1 MQNRAPQIRLFQK
14 PRFIP
19 LRYRF
24 IFIYSSLLVL
34 LSGTI
39 AVALSH
45 QQSRSIRTQIEKRGL
60 AIAQSIAAASTADLL
75 TYNYIAL
82 DQYANQAT
90 RNPDIL
96 RVIVHDKEGRIAAY
110 SGKPEL
116 QNQILDDETSRKAL
130 RTKTP
135 LIQESVSASDT
146 RSVLDVS
153 VPVFLTAS
161 DERWG
166 TIRVGI
172 SLAPMYRQIR
182 QTQKIIFAIGSA
194 ALVIGILVSMWAAR
208 RITHPLANLVQASM
222 EAAHGNL
229 HQDVHTRTGDE
240 VEILSSNFD
249 LMIREIRSHRDLL
262 ESQLAEI
269 KRLQHYLEKLL
280 TTMNDG
286 LMSVSLEGRLAAI
299 NPAALSILGIRDAEP
314 KRGESI
320 SGFIPEGTDL
330 YGYIQHRLKHPEG
343 RGQHEIRFPGKEQ
356 IRVLLVGSSV
366 LQDDRDHPEE
376 IIFNIHD
383 ITERKELE
391 ARVRQAQ
398 RLAGLGTLAAGMA
411 HEIRNPLSAIK
422 TFVQLLPKKMEKPGF
437 LEKFNRTV
445 PREIDRLNNL
455 VEDLL
460 ELARTP
466 HYRFESTDIRSLLSE
481 IFDFVEEELAK
492 NRIRSQW
499 ELPPDLPAV
508 SADASQLTKAFQNL
522 IRNAVQAMPGGGRL
536 TVAARYETGEEGPFA
551 APKNPPRRLCI
562 TFSDTGPGMSADV
575 LKNIFNPFFSTKDKG
590 TGLGLA
596 ITHKVVKEHGGF
608 IQATSTPGDG
618 SRFTVVLPVV

>member
-1 MQNRAPQIRLFQK
+1 M
-14 PRFIP
+14 
-19 LRYRF
+19 
-24 IFIYSSLLVL
+24 
-34 LSGTI
+34 
-39 AVALSH
+39 ALSH

-82 DQYANQAT
+82 DQYANQAA

-116 QNQILDDETSRKAL
+116 QNQILDDEISRKAL
-130 RTKTP
+130 RTTTP

-166 TIRVGI
+166 TIRVGM
-172 SLAPMYRQIR
+172 SLAPVYRQIR
-182 QTQKIIFAIGSA
+182 QIQKIIFAIGSA

-229 HQDVHTRTGDE
+229 PQNVHTRTGDE

-269 KRLQHYLEKLL
+269 KRLQNYLEKLL

-299 NPAALSILGIRDAEP
+299 NPAALSILGIRDADP
-314 KRGESI
+314 KPGEFI

-330 YGYIQHRLKHPEG
+330 YAYIQHRLKTPEG

-466 HYRFESTDIRSLLSE
+466 HYRFQSTDIRSLLLE

-492 NRIRSQW
+492 DRIRSRW

-536 TVAARYETGEEGPFA
+536 TVTARYEKGEQGPFA
-551 APKNPPRRLCI
+551 APENPPRRLCI
-562 TFSDTGPGMSADV
+562 AFSDTGPGMSTDV

-596 ITHKVVKEHGGF
+596 ITHKVVMEHGGF
-608 IQATSTPGDG
+608 IQATSTPGEG
-618 SRFTVVLPVV
+618 SRFTVVLPVS